1 MLLEL
6 YKKLILLGIVI
17 GPIFWLVFTDDGQRR
32 SDSVFLWL
40 KGENSIEFNLKELDA
55 ALTETELKTV
65 YPDITWQCETRETS
79 FGDRLCLTLI
89 GTFNGIPA
97 KYLTLFFADQ
107 RISALKLIYHPG
119 YHKQLQGQLLQQ
131 LGDAEDESRAAVT
144 APAPESIVRW
154 RTNHGEVVVKRKLTE
169 DEEAAL
175 FWLSPSRLMSYR
187 QPDS

>member
-55 ALTETELKTV
+55 ALTESELKTV

-79 FGDRLCLTLI
+79 FGDHLCLTRI

-119 YHKQLQGQLLQQ
+119 YHEQLQAQLLQQ

-144 APAPESIVRW
+144 SPAPGSIVRW
-154 RTNHGEVVVKRKLTE
+154 RTNHGEVVVKRKLAE